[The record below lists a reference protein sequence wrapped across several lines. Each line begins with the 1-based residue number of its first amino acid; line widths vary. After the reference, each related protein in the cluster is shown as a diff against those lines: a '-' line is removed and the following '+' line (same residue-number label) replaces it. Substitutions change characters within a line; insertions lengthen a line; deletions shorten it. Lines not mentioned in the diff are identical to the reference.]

1 MLIFIAVI
9 IAFVVI
15 KFFYDMSQQSI
26 QVGKQGGMANK
37 YKVLIGYLLEG
48 HQNSRIIG
56 QTGDSLTVGCASTG
70 GQTIFNL
77 VQTFGSLTVEWKM
90 ESPLFGKHRLE
101 WQFPEYEDQ
110 EKMMRKLTNDLE
122 KYQQNVISA
131 SPFRD
136 SFLN

>member
-1 MLIFIAVI
+1 
-9 IAFVVI
+9 
-15 KFFYDMSQQSI
+15 MSQQSI